1 MSHKNQSKENYLDYV
16 PRPNQLFPA
25 AVNAGGHIE
34 IAVQNKGFFNKI
46 AQVVFK
52 RPKVSHI
59 ELDDFG
65 SFVWRAMDGE
75 RSIFEI
81 GQMVKE
87 RFGEAA
93 EPLYERLC
101 RYIKTLHDNHYVVYV
116 NKLKA

>member
-1 MSHKNQSKENYLDYV
+1 MKTKKPKDNFLDYV
-16 PRPNQLFPA
+16 PRPNALFSA
-25 AVNAGGHIE
+25 APNAAGHIE
-34 IAVQNKGFFNKI
+34 IAVTNKGFFNKI
-46 AQVVFK
+46 AQVAFK

-65 SFVWRAMDGE
+65 SFVWQAMDGE
-75 RSIFEI
+75 RSVYAI
-81 GQMVKE
+81 GQMVHAA
-87 RFGEAA
+87 FGEAA

>member
-1 MSHKNQSKENYLDYV
+1 MRIKKIKDNFLDYV
-16 PRPNQLFPA
+16 PRPNTLFPA
-25 AVNAGGHIE
+25 APNAAGHIE
-34 IAVQNKGFFNKI
+34 IAVQNKGFFN
-46 AQVVFK
+46 
-52 RPKVSHI
+52 I

-75 RSIFEI
+75 RSVYAI
-81 GQMVKE
+81 GQLVHSA
-87 RFGEAA
+87 FGEAA

>member
-1 MSHKNQSKENYLDYV
+1 MRIKKIKDNFLDYV
-16 PRPNQLFPA
+16 PRPNTLFPA
-25 AVNAGGHIE
+25 ASNAAGHIE

-75 RSIFEI
+75 RSVYAI
-81 GQMVKE
+81 GQDGSRGFWRGGRTALRTAV
-87 RFGEAA
+87 
-93 EPLYERLC
+93 PLY
-101 RYIKTLHDNHYVVYV
+101 
-116 NKLKA
+116 

>member
-1 MSHKNQSKENYLDYV
+1 MKTKEIKDNFLDYV
-16 PRPNQLFPA
+16 PRPNTLFPA
-25 AVNAGGHIE
+25 APNVAGHIE

-65 SFVWRAMDGE
+65 SFVWQAMDGE
-75 RSIFEI
+75 RSVYAI
-81 GQMVKE
+81 GQMVHAA
-87 RFGEAA
+87 FGEAA

>member
-1 MSHKNQSKENYLDYV
+1 M
-16 PRPNQLFPA
+16 FPA